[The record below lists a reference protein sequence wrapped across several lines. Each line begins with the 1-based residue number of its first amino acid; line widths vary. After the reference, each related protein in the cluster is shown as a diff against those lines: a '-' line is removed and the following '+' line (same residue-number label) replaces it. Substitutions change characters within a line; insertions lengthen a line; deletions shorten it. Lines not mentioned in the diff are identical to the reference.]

1 MSQQMPLRAAVKGS
15 VERLIYSMEVM
26 EMNRRSKVEWS
37 NYLFI
42 LPIFLLFAVFIIY
55 PIVYN
60 FIISFYEWSGVGNDK
75 VYVGFQNFVNLFQ
88 GQIIWKILRNFVIFA
103 LVTVIVQAIFGML
116 FASFFINRL
125 RGSSVFRVLFY
136 LPAVVTS
143 TIIGQVFS
151 KFFEA
156 NRGYLNTWLRSLG
169 LKSLTRTWLADPKLA
184 LGCLCFVNIW
194 QWTGYS
200 MLLYYAGML
209 NISNDLYEAAE
220 IDGANKIQQ
229 FTRITFPLLRGTHFT
244 VFILGMLGSLKCYD
258 IVYVLTDGGPNYA
271 TEMFSTY
278 IQKLSFNLFRQGDA
292 SAVVVVMFII
302 AMVITAAQLM
312 LYYRGDKDKELA
324 R

>member
-1 MSQQMPLRAAVKGS
+1 MKTIRK
-15 VERLIYSMEVM
+15 
-26 EMNRRSKVEWS
+26 NNWT

-42 LPIFLLFAVFIIY
+42 LPIFILFGVFIVY

-60 FIISFYEWSGVGNDK
+60 FIISFYEWSGVGSDK
-75 VYVGFQNFVNLFQ
+75 VYVSFQNYQTVFSGTV
-88 GQIIWKILRNFVIFA
+88 IYKILKNFVIFA
-103 LVTVIVQAIFGML
+103 LVTVIVQAVLGMIY
-116 FASFFINRL
+116 ASFFVNRL
-125 RGSSVFRVLFY
+125 RGSNFFRILFY

-156 NRGYLNTWLRSLG
+156 NRGYLNTLLRSVG
-169 LKSLTRTWLADPKLA
+169 LDALCQTWLADPKLA

-209 NISNDLYEAAE
+209 NISNDIYESAE

-271 TEMFSTY
+271 TEMFATY
-278 IQKLSFNLFRQGDA
+278 IQKLSFNLFKQGEA
-292 SAVVVVMFII
+292 STVVVIMFVI
-302 AMVITAAQLM
+302 AMVITAIQLM
-312 LYYRGDKDKELA
+312 LYYRGDKDKELVK
-324 R
+324 

>member
-1 MSQQMPLRAAVKGS
+1 
-15 VERLIYSMEVM
+15 MEVM
-26 EMNRRSKVEWS
+26 AVNRRPKVEWG

-42 LPIFLLFAVFIIY
+42 LPIFVLFGVFIIY

-60 FIISFYEWSGVGNDK
+60 FIISFYEWSGVGNEK
-75 VYVGFQNFVNLFQ
+75 LYVGFQNFVNLFQ

-103 LVTVIVQAIFGML
+103 LVTVIVQAVFGML

-125 RGSSVFRVLFY
+125 KGSSVFRVLFY

-156 NRGYLNTWLRSLG
+156 NKGYLNTWLRALG
-169 LKSLTRTWLADPKLA
+169 LKGLTRTWLADPKLA

-209 NISNDLYEAAE
+209 NIGNDLYEAAE
-220 IDGANKIQQ
+220 IDGANKLQQ

>member
-1 MSQQMPLRAAVKGS
+1 MKTRKKL
-15 VERLIYSMEVM
+15 
-26 EMNRRSKVEWS
+26 EWT

-42 LPIFLLFAVFIIY
+42 LPIFLLFAVFIVY

-60 FIISFYEWSGVGNDK
+60 FLVSFHEWSGIGADK
-75 VYVGFQNFVNLFQ
+75 IFVGFQNYVTIFS
-88 GQIIWKILRNFVIFA
+88 GKIIYKILKNFVIFA
-103 LVTVIVQAIFGML
+103 LVTITIQAVLGMV

-125 RGSSVFRVLFY
+125 PGSSVYRILFY

-156 NRGYLNTWLRSLG
+156 NRGYLNTMLRSIG
-169 LKSLTRTWLADPKLA
+169 LKSLCRTWLADPKLA

-194 QWTGYS
+194 QWIGYS

-209 NISNDLYEAAE
+209 NIGSDIYEAAE
-220 IDGANKIQQ
+220 IDGANKVQQ

-278 IQKLSFNLFRQGDA
+278 IQRLSFNLFKQGEA
-292 SAVVVVMFII
+292 STVVVIMFII
-302 AMVITAAQLM
+302 AMVITAAQLF

>member
-1 MSQQMPLRAAVKGS
+1 MKTLRH
-15 VERLIYSMEVM
+15 
-26 EMNRRSKVEWS
+26 NDRSA
-37 NYLFI
+37 YLFI
-42 LPIFLLFAVFIIY
+42 LPIFLLFGVFIVY

-60 FIISFYEWSGVGNDK
+60 FIISFHEWSGVGSDMSF
-75 VYVGFQNFVNLFQ
+75 VGFTNYETVFGGKV
-88 GQIIWKILRNFVIFA
+88 IWQILRNFVIFA
-103 LVTVIVQAIFGML
+103 LVTIIIQAVIGMIL
-116 FASFFINRL
+116 ASFFVNNIK
-125 RGSSVFRVLFY
+125 GSSIFRILFY

-156 NRGYLNTWLRSLG
+156 NRGYLNTFLRSAGLG
-169 LKSLTRTWLADPKLA
+169 ALCRTWLADPRLA
-184 LGCLCFVNIW
+184 LGCICFVNIW

-209 NISNDLYEAAE
+209 NIDKDIYEAAE
-220 IDGANKIQQ
+220 IDGASKIQQ
-229 FTRITFPLLRGTHFT
+229 FLRITFPMLRGTHFT

-278 IQKLSFNLFRQGDA
+278 IQRLSFNLFKQGEA
-292 SAVVVVMFII
+292 STVVVIMFVI
-302 AMVITAAQLM
+302 AMVITAAQLV
-312 LYYRGDKDKELA
+312 LYYRGDRDKELA

>member
-1 MSQQMPLRAAVKGS
+1 MKAKK
-15 VERLIYSMEVM
+15 
-26 EMNRRSKVEWS
+26 KVEWS

-42 LPIFLLFAVFIIY
+42 LPIFLLFAVFIVY

-60 FIISFYEWSGVGNDK
+60 FIISFYEWSGIGAEKLFVGW
-75 VYVGFQNFVNLFQ
+75 QNYINLFS
-88 GQIIWKILRNFVIFA
+88 GTVLYKILRNFVIFA
-103 LVTVIVQAIFGML
+103 LVTIGLQALFGMI
-116 FASFFINRL
+116 FASFFINRIK
-125 RGSSVFRVLFY
+125 GSSAYRVLFY

-156 NRGYLNTWLRSLG
+156 NKGMLNTFLRSVG
-169 LKSLTRTWLADPKLA
+169 LKALTRTWLADPRLA

-194 QWTGYS
+194 QWTGYN

-209 NISNDLYEAAE
+209 NIGNDIYEAAE
-220 IDGANKIQQ
+220 IDGANKPQQ

-278 IQKLSFNLFRQGDA
+278 IQRLSFNLFRQGEA
-292 SAVVVVMFII
+292 SAVVVIMFII

-312 LYYRGDKDKELA
+312 LYYRGDRDKELA

>member
-1 MSQQMPLRAAVKGS
+1 MKAQSRH
-15 VERLIYSMEVM
+15 
-26 EMNRRSKVEWS
+26 EWT

-42 LPIFLLFAVFIIY
+42 LPIFILFAVFIVY

-60 FIISFYEWSGVGNDK
+60 ILISFYEWSGVGAEKLFVGLQNYKTVFSGK
-75 VYVGFQNFVNLFQ
+75 VIY
-88 GQIIWKILRNFVIFA
+88 KILRNFVVFA
-103 LVTVIVQAIFGML
+103 LVTITTQAVLGMI

-125 RGSSVFRVLFY
+125 RGSSVFRILFY

-143 TIIGQVFS
+143 TIVGQVFS

-156 NRGYLNTWLRSLG
+156 NRGYLNTLLRSLG
-169 LKSLTRTWLADPKLA
+169 MGGLCRTWLADPSLA

-209 NISNDLYEAAE
+209 NIGNDIYEAAE
-220 IDGANKIQQ
+220 IDGANKLQQ
-229 FTRITFPLLRGTHFT
+229 FLRITFPLLRGTHFT

-258 IVYVLTDGGPNYA
+258 IVYVLTDGGPNFA

-278 IQKLSFNLFRQGDA
+278 IQRLSFNLFKQGEA
-292 SAVVVVMFII
+292 STVVVIMFVI

-312 LYYRGDKDKELA
+312 LYYRGNKDKELA

>member
-1 MSQQMPLRAAVKGS
+1 MKTRKKL
-15 VERLIYSMEVM
+15 
-26 EMNRRSKVEWS
+26 EWT

-42 LPIFLLFAVFIIY
+42 LPIFLLFAVFIVY

-60 FIISFYEWSGVGNDK
+60 FIVSFHEWSGIGADK
-75 VYVGFQNFVNLFQ
+75 IFVGFQNYATIFS
-88 GQIIWKILRNFVIFA
+88 GKIIYKILKNFVIFA
-103 LVTVIVQAIFGML
+103 IVTITIQAALGMV

-125 RGSSVFRVLFY
+125 PGSGVYRILFY

-143 TIIGQVFS
+143 TIVGQVFS

-156 NRGYLNTWLRSLG
+156 NRGYLNTMLRSIG
-169 LKSLTRTWLADPKLA
+169 LDALCRTWLADPKLA

-194 QWTGYS
+194 QWIGYS

-209 NISNDLYEAAE
+209 NIGSDIYEAAE
-220 IDGANKIQQ
+220 IDGANKVQQ

-278 IQKLSFNLFRQGDA
+278 IQRLSFNLFKQGEA
-292 SAVVVVMFII
+292 STVVVIMFII
-302 AMVITAAQLM
+302 AMVITAAQLF

>member
-1 MSQQMPLRAAVKGS
+1 MKTRKK
-15 VERLIYSMEVM
+15 
-26 EMNRRSKVEWS
+26 NEWS

-42 LPIFLLFAVFIIY
+42 LPIFILFGVFIVY

-60 FIISFYEWSGVGNDK
+60 FIISFYEWSGVGSDK
-75 VYVGFQNFVNLFQ
+75 VYVGLQNYHTVFGGTV
-88 GQIIWKILRNFVIFA
+88 IYKILRNFVVFA
-103 LVTVIVQAIFGML
+103 FFTITIQAIFGMIY
-116 FASFFINRL
+116 ASFFVNRL
-125 RGSSVFRVLFY
+125 RGSNLFRILFY

-156 NRGYLNTWLRSLG
+156 NRGYLNTLLRTIGLDSLC
-169 LKSLTRTWLADPKLA
+169 RTWLADPNLA

-209 NISNDLYEAAE
+209 NIGNDIYEAAE
-220 IDGANKIQQ
+220 IDGATKLQQ

-278 IQKLSFNLFRQGDA
+278 IQRLAFNLFKQGEA
-292 SAVVVVMFII
+292 STVVVIMFVI
-302 AMVITAAQLM
+302 AMVITAAQLF

-324 R
+324 Q

>member
-1 MSQQMPLRAAVKGS
+1 
-15 VERLIYSMEVM
+15 
-26 EMNRRSKVEWS
+26 MNRRSKVEWS

-75 VYVGFQNFVNLFQ
+75 LFVGFQNFVNLFH

-156 NRGYLNTWLRSLG
+156 NKGYLNTWLRALG

-209 NISNDLYEAAE
+209 NIGNDLYEAAE